1 MATPVS
7 PARPRLTAAGAPAAD
22 SARVAISASDICAL
36 AGRFPSTAHFGTP
49 PWRPEA
55 LDAWGVTLWR
65 DLSES
70 VDPVFA
76 EEAEAL
82 GMSSLPPIMVGLT
95 TARFLL
101 HLWDA
106 DRAWRCGGVDLMQ
119 ALLCIW
125 DAPHRAAFLTWAEA
139 PQWR

>member
-1 MATPVS
+1 MAAASNRAP
-7 PARPRLTAAGAPAAD
+7 LTADGSPAAD
-22 SARVAISASDICAL
+22 RGRIAIDEQRMCQLAAS
-36 AGRFPSTAHFGTP
+36 FPSTASFGTS
-49 PWRPEA
+49 PWRPDE
-55 LDAWGVTLWR
+55 LDAWGVAIWR

-70 VDPVFA
+70 LDPVFA

-101 HLWDA
+101 QLWDSS
-106 DRAWRCGGVDLMQ
+106 RSWQCGEMDLMQ
-119 ALLCIW
+119 ALQCIW
-125 DAPHRAAFLTWAEA
+125 DAPHRAAFLAWAED